1 MEEKRLILIKILL
14 KYVIEKNRQE
24 EEFMKKIQDIK
35 AMYNM
40 EILPINNVSVYDIV
54 PKEEKTEE
62 IYEFLS
68 RTDVSVND
76 LVDEFCEKYGI

>member
-35 AMYNM
+35 AIYNM
-40 EILPINNVSVYDIV
+40 EISLINNVSVYDIV

-62 IYEFLS
+62 IYEFFS